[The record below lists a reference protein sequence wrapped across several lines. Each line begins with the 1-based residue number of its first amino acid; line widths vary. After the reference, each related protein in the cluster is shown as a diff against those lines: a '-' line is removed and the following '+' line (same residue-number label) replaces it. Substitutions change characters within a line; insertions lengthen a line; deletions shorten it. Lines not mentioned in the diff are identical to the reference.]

1 MKILLL
7 GAPGAG
13 KGTLSE
19 YLISKHNYVHVSTGN
34 IFRKVIDENLQ
45 YANEL
50 KEYILKGLLVPDELT
65 NKIIKEHLNQLLK
78 QKVSIVLDGY
88 PRTIDQANFLKNI
101 FELDKVIYLNVDESI
116 LTKRLTGRRMCS
128 ECKKIYNVYFSP
140 PKSDG
145 VCDLDGNLLIQ
156 RKDDDIAIIQE
167 RLETYKSTTYP
178 LINYYKDKI
187 EEIDGTMSLNEIHKK
202 IDTILS

>member
-65 NKIIKEHLNQLLK
+65 NKIVKEYLNQLLK
-78 QKVSIVLDGY
+78 QKISIVLDGY

-101 FELDKVIYLNVDESI
+101 FELDKVIYLNVDESV

-128 ECKKIYNVYFSP
+128 KCKKIYNVYFTP
-140 PKSDG
+140 PKNEG

-178 LINYYKDKI
+178 LINYYNDKI
-187 EEIDGTMSLNEIHKK
+187 EEIDGTLPLNEIHKK